1 MARSL
6 LTVPLSLT
14 VVAAALAWVVL
25 GPAAAVAFIALAV
38 LEIAMAAD
46 SSVPMAGIAGRL
58 HSPARR
64 LFLSLGIVAGVLTM
78 RLLLP
83 PAAVV
88 VGSAEDPAATVGEAV
103 FAPGAF
109 AAHLQEVR
117 PALAAFGAAFIWL
130 VFAEYLFNT
139 DRASRKSWLGRLEAR
154 LAAVARP
161 RVWSLVTAATGVAL
175 TSFLVA
181 VTAEGRPTSVLLGQV
196 VPVLVGGLAGIAA
209 YLGSK
214 RLARW
219 ALQGRPAAGSDT
231 GSIGTGR
238 DAWRIHLYAST
249 VVFER
254 GLVVFMLFEI
264 LDGVYSLSGSGVLG
278 TDGLGALE
286 QVAVGAGA
294 IGVGA
299 MFLARL
305 TSHLDQAAGLRRLR
319 YLKAGAAYVLGVLA
333 VLLWTSL
340 LVPVPGTLVAWFG
353 TVVIGAALAS
363 SLPWRAWARRARA
376 TSADR
381 SRTVALAAGERRS
394 VTARRDGNGV
404 S

>member
-6 LTVPLSLT
+6 LTVPLFLT
-14 VVAAALAWVVL
+14 AVAATLAWVVL
-25 GPAAAVAFIALAV
+25 GPAAALAFVALAL
-38 LEIAMAAD
+38 LEVAMAAD

-64 LFLSLGIVAGVLTM
+64 LFLSLGIVAGVLAM
-78 RLLLP
+78 RLMLP
-83 PAAVV
+83 PVAVV
-88 VGSAEDPAATVGEAV
+88 VGSAEDPTATVGEAV

-139 DRASRKSWLGRLEAR
+139 DRASRRSWLGRLEAR

-161 RVWSLVTAATGVAL
+161 RVWSLVTATAGVVL
-175 TSFLVA
+175 
-181 VTAEGRPTSVLLGQV
+181 TSVLVGSAAAWTSAAV
-196 VPVLVGGLAGIAA
+196 VPVVAGGALGIGA

-219 ALQGRPAAGSDT
+219 ALHGGGAGSDT
-231 GSIGTGR
+231 ASIGTGR
-238 DAWRIHLYAST
+238 GAWRIHVYAST

-264 LDGVYSLSGSGVLG
+264 LDGVYSLSGSGALG
-278 TDGLGALE
+278 ADGLGPLE
-286 QVAVGAGA
+286 QATVGAAA

-299 MFLARL
+299 LFLARL
-305 TSHLDQAAGLRRLR
+305 TAHLDEAAGLRRLR
-319 YLKAGAAYVLGVLA
+319 YLKAGAAYVLGVLS

-340 LVPVPGTLVAWFG
+340 LVPIPGVLVGWFG
-353 TVVIGAALAS
+353 TIVIGAALAS
-363 SLPWRAWARRARA
+363 SLPWRAWVRRARVRA
-376 TSADR
+376 RSA
-381 SRTVALAAGERRS
+381 
-394 VTARRDGNGV
+394 
-404 S
+404 

>member
-14 VVAAALAWVVL
+14 VVAAALAWIVL
-25 GPAAAVAFIALAV
+25 GPAAALAFVALAL

-64 LFLSLGIVAGVLTM
+64 LFLSLGIVAGVLAM
-78 RLLLP
+78 RLMLP
-83 PAAVV
+83 PVAVV
-88 VGSAEDPAATVGEAV
+88 VGSAEDPTATVGEAV

-139 DRASRKSWLGRLEAR
+139 DRASRRSWLGRLEAR

-161 RVWSLVTAATGVAL
+161 RVWSLVTATAGVAL
-175 TSFLVA
+175 TSVLVA
-181 VTAEGRPTSVLLGQV
+181 SAAAWEPSEV
-196 VPVLVGGLAGIAA
+196 VPVVVGGLLGIGA

-219 ALQGRPAAGSDT
+219 ALHGGATAGTDT
-231 GSIGTGR
+231 GSVGTGR
-238 DAWRIHLYAST
+238 GAWRIHVYAST

-278 TDGLGALE
+278 ADGLSALE
-286 QVAVGAGA
+286 QAAVGAAA

-299 MFLARL
+299 LFLARL
-305 TSHLDQAAGLRRLR
+305 TSRLDQAAGLKRLR

-340 LVPVPGTLVAWFG
+340 LVPIPGVLVGWFG
-353 TVVIGAALAS
+353 TVVIGLALAS
-363 SLPWRAWARRARA
+363 SLPWRAWVRRAGLRPV
-376 TSADR
+376 R
-381 SRTVALAAGERRS
+381 G
-394 VTARRDGNGV
+394 
-404 S
+404 

>member
-14 VVAAALAWVVL
+14 VVAAALAWIVL
-25 GPAAAVAFIALAV
+25 GPAAALAFVALAL

-64 LFLSLGIVAGVLTM
+64 LFLSLGIVAGVLAM
-78 RLLLP
+78 RLMLP
-83 PAAVV
+83 PVAVV
-88 VGSAEDPAATVGEAV
+88 VGSAEDPTATVGEAV

-139 DRASRKSWLGRLEAR
+139 DRVARRSWLGRLEAR

-161 RVWSLVTAATGVAL
+161 RVWSLVTATAGVAL
-175 TSFLVA
+175 TSVLVA
-181 VTAEGRPTSVLLGQV
+181 SAAAWEVTEV
-196 VPVLVGGLAGIAA
+196 VPVVVGGVLGIGA

-214 RLARW
+214 RLARR
-219 ALQGRPAAGSDT
+219 ALHGGAAAGTDT
-231 GSIGTGR
+231 DAVGTGR
-238 DAWRIHLYAST
+238 GAWRIHVYAST

-278 TDGLGALE
+278 ADGLSALE
-286 QVAVGAGA
+286 QATVGAAA

-299 MFLARL
+299 LFLARL
-305 TSHLDQAAGLRRLR
+305 TSRLDEAAGLKRLR
-319 YLKAGAAYVLGVLA
+319 HLKAGAAYVLGVLA

-340 LVPVPGTLVAWFG
+340 LVPIPGVLVGWFG
-353 TVVIGAALAS
+353 TVVIGLALAS
-363 SLPWRAWARRARA
+363 SLPWRAWVRRAGVRP
-376 TSADR
+376 
-381 SRTVALAAGERRS
+381 
-394 VTARRDGNGV
+394 ARG
-404 S
+404 

>member
-14 VVAAALAWVVL
+14 VVAAALAWIVL
-25 GPAAAVAFIALAV
+25 GPAAALAFVALAL

-64 LFLSLGIVAGVLTM
+64 LFLSLGIVAGVLAM
-78 RLLLP
+78 RLMLP
-83 PAAVV
+83 PVAVV
-88 VGSAEDPAATVGEAV
+88 VGSAEDPTATVGEAV

-139 DRASRKSWLGRLEAR
+139 DRASRRSWLGRLEAR

-161 RVWSLVTAATGVAL
+161 RVWSLVTATAGVAL
-175 TSFLVA
+175 TSVLVA
-181 VTAEGRPTSVLLGQV
+181 SAAAWEPSEV
-196 VPVLVGGLAGIAA
+196 VPVVVGGVLGIGA
-209 YLGSK
+209 YLGSE

-219 ALQGRPAAGSDT
+219 ALHGGAGAGASGTDT
-231 GSIGTGR
+231 DSVSTGR
-238 DAWRIHLYAST
+238 GAWRIHVYAST

-278 TDGLGALE
+278 ADGLSALE
-286 QVAVGAGA
+286 QAAVGAAA

-299 MFLARL
+299 LFLARL
-305 TSHLDQAAGLRRLR
+305 TSRLDEAAGLKRLR

-340 LVPVPGTLVAWFG
+340 LVPIPGVLVGWFG
-353 TVVIGAALAS
+353 TVVIGLALAS
-363 SLPWRAWARRARA
+363 SLPWRAWVRRAGLRPV
-376 TSADR
+376 R
-381 SRTVALAAGERRS
+381 G
-394 VTARRDGNGV
+394 
-404 S
+404 

>member
-14 VVAAALAWVVL
+14 VAAAALAWIVL
-25 GPAAAVAFIALAV
+25 GPAAALAFVALAL

-64 LFLSLGIVAGVLTM
+64 LFLSLGIVAGVLAM
-78 RLLLP
+78 RLMLP
-83 PAAVV
+83 PVAVV
-88 VGSAEDPAATVGEAV
+88 VGSAEDPTATVGEAV

-139 DRASRKSWLGRLEAR
+139 DRASRRSWLGRLEAR

-161 RVWSLVTAATGVAL
+161 RVWSLVTATAGVAL
-175 TSFLVA
+175 TSVLVA
-181 VTAEGRPTSVLLGQV
+181 SAAAWESSEV
-196 VPVLVGGLAGIAA
+196 VPVVVGGVLGIGA

-219 ALQGRPAAGSDT
+219 ALHGGAAAGAPGTGTDT
-231 GSIGTGR
+231 DAVGTGR
-238 DAWRIHLYAST
+238 GAWRIHVYAST

-278 TDGLGALE
+278 ADGLSALE
-286 QVAVGAGA
+286 QAGVGAAA

-299 MFLARL
+299 LFLARL
-305 TSHLDQAAGLRRLR
+305 TSRLDEAAGLKRLR

-340 LVPVPGTLVAWFG
+340 LVPIPGVLVGWFG
-353 TVVIGAALAS
+353 TVVIGLALAS
-363 SLPWRAWARRARA
+363 SLPWRAWVRRAGLRP
-376 TSADR
+376 
-381 SRTVALAAGERRS
+381 
-394 VTARRDGNGV
+394 ARG
-404 S
+404 